1 MVYVRKKDAK
11 REARRLPKEVRYD
24 IRAPPPPRRP
34 SPHAPLA
41 SSVGRVAPLRSTT
54 CFRKLL
60 RRRFPPCPRAP
71 RIYHLAI
78 PGIYTPAVPRL
89 YPALQCPGAYLGST
103 QSFVFRRIAEILA
116 RFRRKNDRT
125 DAPHL
130 FCFPKIT
137 QKKLPPTKGL
147 KCKVSKL
154 FKE

>member
-1 MVYVRKKDAK
+1 MPKGKPGGFP
-11 REARRLPKEVRYD
+11 RRSD
-24 IRAPPPPRRP
+24 MTSGTPPPRRP

-71 RIYHLAI
+71 RIYNLPV

-103 QSFVFRRIAEILA
+103 QSFVFRRIAEISA
-116 RFRRKNDRT
+116 RFRRENDRT
-125 DAPHL
+125 DVPHL
-130 FCFPKIT
+130 FCFHKIT
-137 QKKLPPTKGL
+137 TNSSSRMYKDKQCPGNP
-147 KCKVSKL
+147 
-154 FKE
+154 